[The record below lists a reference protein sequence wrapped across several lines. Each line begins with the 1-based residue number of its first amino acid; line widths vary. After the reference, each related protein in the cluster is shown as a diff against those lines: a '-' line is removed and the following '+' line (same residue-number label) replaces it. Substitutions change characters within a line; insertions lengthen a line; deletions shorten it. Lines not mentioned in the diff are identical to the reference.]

1 MKFARRDLRTLETK
15 LVDTRDPA
23 FWMQRETVA
32 AVGAFLSTGHVVEQT
47 PETLIARCAAGD
59 RESLRV
65 LYERTSAH
73 LFAVLRRIL
82 VREDLAQEA
91 LQEVF
96 VSVWRNAG
104 RYSERKGGAFTW
116 MVSIARYRALDIKRN
131 RKHEISDDD
140 LVAAELDKNPGD
152 ADVLSAVAHD
162 ADVARLRD
170 CMGQL
175 QTVQRN
181 AVSLAFFSGL
191 THHEVAERL
200 QAPLGSIKSWIRRGL
215 ESLKGCLE
223 R

>member
-1 MKFARRDLRTLETK
+1 
-15 LVDTRDPA
+15 
-23 FWMQRETVA
+23 
-32 AVGAFLSTGHVVEQT
+32 
-47 PETLIARCAAGD
+47 
-59 RESLRV
+59 
-65 LYERTSAH
+65 
-73 LFAVLRRIL
+73 
-82 VREDLAQEA
+82 
-91 LQEVF
+91 
-96 VSVWRNAG
+96 
-104 RYSERKGGAFTW
+104 

-140 LVAAELDKNPGD
+140 LLAAELDKNPAD
-152 ADVLSAVAHD
+152 ADVLKAVAHD

-181 AVSLAFFSGL
+181 AVSLAFLSGL
-191 THHEVAERL
+191 THQEVAERL

>member
-1 MKFARRDLRTLETK
+1 M
-15 LVDTRDPA
+15 
-23 FWMQRETVA
+23 
-32 AVGAFLSTGHVVEQT
+32 STGHVVEQT
-47 PETLIARCAAGD
+47 PEMLIARCAAGD

-73 LFAVLRRIL
+73 LFGVLRRIL

-140 LVAAELDKNPGD
+140 LVTAELDKNPGD

-200 QAPLGSIKSWIRRGL
+200 EAPLGSIKSWIRRGL